1 MNKASAKK
9 ILDLIPKAVKKSKG
23 TAEPL
28 EKLKNRFEKKFYK
41 LTDDQKKLKEQFKS
55 DNKKTLKELKALQI
69 EIDTIKKESSALLDK
84 FSAFSDTT
92 SSEIREELAHG
103 IELVGDRVSTAIN
116 ELNEKMDGFSNR
128 IDEKIE
134 EMVAVEK
141 EKQERD
147 NPFGSLKEGELVEM
161 DDFEVVPKDAIE
173 TLTQLFKNQT
183 VTVKN
188 FINKQEQKM
197 HVLEKNHKTLDEE
210 NSQLFELINKR
221 IKRNFRFFIY
231 VVAIIIVLIFVIS
244 LI

>member
-9 ILDLIPKAVKKSKG
+9 ILDLIPKINKKSNG
-23 TAEPL
+23 TAEPI
-28 EKLKNRFEKKFYK
+28 EKLKNRIEKKFSK
-41 LTDDQKKLKEQFKS
+41 LTDEQKKLKEQFKS
-55 DNKKTLKELKALQI
+55 ENKKTLKELKALQT

-92 SSEIREELAHG
+92 SSEIREELTHG

-128 IDEKIE
+128 IDQRIE

-141 EKQERD
+141 ETQERD

-173 TLTQLFKNQT
+173 TLTKLFKNQT

-197 HVLEKNHKTLDEE
+197 NALENNHKTLDEE

-221 IKRNFRFFIY
+221 IERNFRFFIY
-231 VVAIIIVLIFVIS
+231 AAAIILVLIFVIS